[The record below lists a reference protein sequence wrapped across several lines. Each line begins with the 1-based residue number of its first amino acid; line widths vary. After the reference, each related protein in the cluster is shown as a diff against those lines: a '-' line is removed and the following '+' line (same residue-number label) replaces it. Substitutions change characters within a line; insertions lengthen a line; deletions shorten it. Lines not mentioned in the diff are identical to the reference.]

1 MLEIKAKDKAK
12 VVQIIKKTLT
22 IVKSVPP
29 KMSQGYWNHLWYFV
43 VVVNIILVFLFLIMK
58 KMKEEVETVLYQ
70 TKRSSMYC
78 GLVLR

>member
-22 IVKSVPP
+22 IVKSVPR

-43 VVVNIILVFLFLIMK
+43 VVVNFILVFLFLIMK

>member
-22 IVKSVPP
+22 IVKSVPR